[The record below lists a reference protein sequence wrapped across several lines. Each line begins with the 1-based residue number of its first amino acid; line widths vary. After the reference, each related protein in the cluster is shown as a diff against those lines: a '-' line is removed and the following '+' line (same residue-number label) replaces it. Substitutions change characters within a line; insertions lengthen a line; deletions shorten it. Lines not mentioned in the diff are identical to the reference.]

1 MAGNTHKSD
10 HIIVSA
16 KIRMKH
22 SKHSVSK
29 INYFKLNNGKS
40 QHRDN
45 EIDKGL
51 EQCLE
56 LQEYWPYWRN

>member
-40 QHRDN
+40 QHTLR
-45 EIDKGL
+45 
-51 EQCLE
+51 
-56 LQEYWPYWRN
+56 